1 MTFVADDGGTLT
13 ETINLEEKT
22 IKIACNWQMNIS
34 DKPSEGY
41 LANSLME
48 YGFLACSQC
57 FFHSHDLNNLRSV
70 LLWNSL
76 LSYLI
81 SSYQPCLSHLI
92 K

>member
-1 MTFVADDGGTLT
+1 M

-41 LANSLME
+41 LANGLMK

-57 FFHSHDLNNLRSV
+57 FFHSHDLNNCLRVGLKES
-70 LLWNSL
+70 
-76 LSYLI
+76 
-81 SSYQPCLSHLI
+81 CLQFSNPNKCASIHRKI
-92 K
+92 RKI